1 MTATALLE
9 FARGP
14 ALWAS
19 LAVLVAG
26 SLWRIAGILRLGSQP
41 DLSTP
46 RSTRWLAGAMRGIF
60 ARMIPRA
67 EFRHRIKLGVWN
79 AYAYHLGLAVIVFG
93 YVPHIH
99 FVERLTGLAW
109 PPLPE
114 AVVIPCVGL
123 TFLSLFIALMER
135 LADPVR
141 RLLSGFDDYFSWF
154 VVLLPLGTGMIA
166 IHQSYA
172 PGAAP
177 LPPLDPLPVAV
188 HLLSVELLFLWLP
201 FGKLAH
207 AVTRASAPVASIC
220 CFFISN
226 AAKRRPSAR

>member
-1 MTATALLE
+1 MTAAALLE

-26 SLWRIAGILRLGSQP
+26 SLWRVVGILRLGGRP
-41 DLSTP
+41 DLSEP
-46 RSTRWLAGAMRGIF
+46 RSTRLLAGAMRGIF
-60 ARMIPRA
+60 ARMIPRRG
-67 EFRHRIKLGVWN
+67 FRDRGQLGVWN
-79 AYAYHLGLAVIVFG
+79 GYAYHVGLAVIVFG
-93 YVPHIH
+93 YLPHIQ

-109 PPLPE
+109 PPLPDA
-114 AVVIPCVGL
+114 AVYLAVGP
-123 TFLSLFIALMER
+123 TFVSLFIALMER
-135 LADPVR
+135 LTDPVR

-154 VVLLPLGTGMIA
+154 VVLLPLATGMIA

-177 LPPLDPLPVAV
+177 APPLYPLPVAI

-207 AVTRASAPVASIC
+207 AFLVFASRGVTG
-220 CFFISN
+220 
-226 AAKRRPSAR
+226 AALARKGATL

>member
-1 MTATALLE
+1 MTAVELLQ

-19 LAVLVAG
+19 VAALLAG
-26 SLWRIAGILRLGSQP
+26 SLWRIVGIVRLGAKP
-41 DLSTP
+41 DLSEP
-46 RSTRWLAGAMRGIF
+46 RSTRLLAGAMRGIF
-60 ARMIPRA
+60 ARMLPRR
-67 EFRHRIKLGVWN
+67 EFQYRDKLGVWN
-79 AYAYHLGLAVIVFG
+79 GYVYHLGLAVIVFG
-93 YVPHIH
+93 YVPHIQ

-109 PPLPE
+109 PPLPGP
-114 AVVIPCVGL
+114 VVYLSVGL
-123 TFLSLFIALMER
+123 TFVSLFIALMER
-135 LADPVR
+135 LTDPVR

-154 VVLLPLGTGMIA
+154 VVVLPLATGMIA

-177 LPPLDPLPVAV
+177 APPLDPLPLAI

-207 AVTRASAPVASIC
+207 VFLV
-220 CFFISN
+220 FISRGVTG
-226 AAKRRPSAR
+226 AALARKGAAI

>member
-1 MTATALLE
+1 MTAVELLQ

-26 SLWRIAGILRLGSQP
+26 SLWRVAGILRLGSRP

-67 EFRHRIKLGVWN
+67 EFRQRNQLGVWN
-79 AYAYHLGLAVIVFG
+79 GYVYHLGLAVIAFG
-93 YVPHIH
+93 YLPHIR
-99 FVERLTGLAW
+99 FIERLTGLAW
-109 PPLPE
+109 PPLPD
-114 AVVIPCVGL
+114 AVVYVSVGL
-123 TFLSLFIALMER
+123 TFVSLFLALLER
-135 LADPVR
+135 LTDPVR

-154 VVLLPLGTGMIA
+154 VVLLPLATGMIA
-166 IHQSYA
+166 IQQSYA
-172 PGAAP
+172 PSAAAAP
-177 LPPLDPLPVAV
+177 AIYPLPLAI

-207 AVTRASAPVASIC
+207 AFLVFASRGVTG
-220 CFFISN
+220 
-226 AAKRRPSAR
+226 AALGRKGAAL